1 MSSQL
6 FSPLKINDVELIN
19 RIVIAPMCQ
28 YSAKDGVPN
37 DWHLMHLGQFSVS
50 GGSLVIAEATAVESI
65 GRISP
70 GCTGL
75 HNDEQEEAF
84 ARIVRFFEAFGVAK
98 PGIQLAHAGRK
109 ASTDVPWQG
118 GKPLNPGKKGW
129 DTVGPS
135 PIPFDDGWHMP
146 DEMTREDMD
155 RIRDAFVGSAK
166 RADRIGFQVVE
177 LHGAHGY
184 LMSQFLSPIANNRK
198 DKYGGSLEN
207 RMRFPLEVFDSVRA
221 VWPERKV
228 LGVRLSATDYEEPGI
243 TIEETV
249 EVAVVL
255 KDRGCDFVDV
265 SSGGNLARRP
275 PVGTT
280 TAPGYQVP
288 FAEAIKKGSGITTM
302 AVGMIRDPYLAED
315 LLVSG
320 KADLVAL
327 ARGVLYD
334 PHWPM
339 HAAEALET
347 EASYPQQYLRSR
359 PNMWPKAFPEL
370 DKAVAN

>member
-1 MSSQL
+1 MSTQL
-6 FSPLKINDVELIN
+6 FSSLKINDVELIN
-19 RIVIAPMCQ
+19 RIVISPMCQ

-50 GGSLVIAEATAVESI
+50 GASLVIAEATAVESI

-84 ARIVRFFEAFGVAK
+84 TRIVWFFDAFGLAK

-118 GKPLNPGKKGW
+118 GKPLNPRKKGW

-135 PIPFDDGWHMP
+135 PIPFDNDWHMP

-198 DKYGGSLEN
+198 DEYGGNLEN
-207 RMRFPLEVFDSVRA
+207 RMRFPLELFDAVRA

-249 EVAVVL
+249 EVAAVL

-265 SSGGNLARRP
+265 SSGGNLATRP

-280 TAPGYQVP
+280 TGPGYQVQ
-288 FAEAIKKGSGITTM
+288 FAEAVKKGSGITTM

-320 KADLVAL
+320 KADSVVL

-339 HAAEALET
+339 HAAEVLGA
-347 EASYPQQYLRSR
+347 EAAYPRQYLRSR
-359 PNMWPKAFPEL
+359 PSMWPKAFPEL
-370 DKAVAN
+370 DKEMPN

>member
-1 MSSQL
+1 MSTKL
-6 FSPLKINDVELIN
+6 FSSFKIGGLEFIN

-28 YSAKDGVPN
+28 YSATNGVPN

-50 GGSLVIAEATAVESI
+50 GASLVIAEATAVESI

-84 ARIVRFFEAFGVAK
+84 ARIVRFFETFGVAK

-109 ASTDVPWQG
+109 ASTDFPWQG
-118 GKPLNPGKKGW
+118 GKPLNPGEKGW
-129 DTVGPS
+129 ETIGPS
-135 PIPFDDGWHMP
+135 PIPFDDNWHSP
-146 DEMTREDMD
+146 DEMTRDDMG
-155 RIRDAFVGSAK
+155 RIRDAFVGSAI
-166 RADRIGFQVVE
+166 RADRIGFQVLE

-184 LMSQFLSPIANNRK
+184 LMSQFLSPIANNRQ
-198 DKYGGSLEN
+198 DEYGGSLEN
-207 RMRFPLEVFDSVRA
+207 RMRFPLEVFDAVRA
-221 VWPERKV
+221 IWPERKV
-228 LGVRLSATDYEEPGI
+228 LGVRLSATDYEKPGI
-243 TIEETV
+243 TLEETV
-249 EVAVVL
+249 QVAVVL
-255 KDRGCDFVDV
+255 KDRGCDFIDV

-280 TAPGYQVP
+280 TGPGYQVS
-288 FAEAIKKGSGITTM
+288 FAEAIKRESGITTM
-302 AVGMIRDPYLAED
+302 AVGMIRDPHLAEE
-315 LLVSG
+315 LVVSG

-339 HAAEALET
+339 HAAEALGA
-347 EASYPQQYLRSR
+347 EAAYPKQYARSR
-359 PNMWPKAFPEL
+359 PSMWPKAFPEF
-370 DKAVAN
+370 DKVMTS

>member
-1 MSSQL
+1 MARKL
-6 FSPLKINDVELIN
+6 FSSFKINDLELIN

-28 YSAKDGVPN
+28 YSAINGVPN

-50 GGSLVIAEATAVESI
+50 GASLVIAEATAVEAI

-84 ARIVRFFEAFGVAK
+84 ARIVRFFETFGVAK

-118 GKPLNPGKKGW
+118 GKPLSPNEKGW
-129 DTVGPS
+129 ETIGPS
-135 PIPFDDGWHMP
+135 PIPFDENWHMP
-146 DEMTREDMD
+146 DEMTRDDMD
-155 RIRDAFVGSAK
+155 RIRDAFVGSAE

-198 DKYGGSLEN
+198 DEYGGSLEN
-207 RMRFPLEVFDSVRA
+207 RMRFPLEIFDAVRDI
-221 VWPERKV
+221 WPERKA
-228 LGVRLSATDYEEPGI
+228 LGIRLSATDYEKPGI
-243 TIEETV
+243 TLEETV
-249 EVAVVL
+249 QFASVL
-255 KDRGCDFVDV
+255 KGRGCDFIDV

-280 TAPGYQVP
+280 TGPGYQVP
-288 FAEAIKKGSGITTM
+288 FAEAIKKESGITTM

-315 LLVSG
+315 LVLSG
-320 KADLVAL
+320 KADLVAI

-339 HAAEALET
+339 HAAEVLGA
-347 EASYPQQYLRSR
+347 EAAYPHQYLRSR
-359 PNMWPKAFPEL
+359 PSMWPKAFPEFEKVL
-370 DKAVAN
+370 TN